1 MGEEART
8 VFVLLRG
15 RQPVAELEVT
25 GDDFPHTYCE
35 IRPLPG
41 FEEIRPILVTAWES
55 AMNNGP
61 IWPILRMKMLRLRLR
76 PSYGGPLIKHVVL
89 ILDGDRATLRY
100 RYGRVSLRRFQ
111 RWRNRK
117 PRRG

>member
-1 MGEEART
+1 MSEKTRT

-15 RQPVAELEVT
+15 RRPVAELEVT
-25 GDDFPHTYCE
+25 GDNFPHTYCE

-41 FEEIRPILVTAWES
+41 FEEIRPILVAAWEAVVS
-55 AMNNGP
+55 NGP

-76 PSYGGPLIKHVVL
+76 PNYGGPLIKHVVL
-89 ILDGDRATLRY
+89 TLDGDRATLRY
-100 RYGRVSLRRFQ
+100 RYGRVSVGHFQ
-111 RWRNRK
+111 RRRNRR